1 MTAAR
6 APADRLLAP
15 ARLIMAVFFIQGA
28 LVANWFPR
36 IPDVQ
41 AKLGLGPAA
50 LAIGLV
56 GMPIG
61 QFIALTFAGRVVE
74 NLTPR
79 RTIMLGS
86 GIYCAAMSLPGWAS
100 DIAGLFLGLM
110 LLGGVFAT
118 VDVAINVTAAG
129 VQRQL
134 GRRIMSTCHGFW
146 SLGAMA
152 GAIIGAG
159 FAEFAIATDRHLLMV
174 GLIALAPAVAL
185 ARALPPL
192 RPEAIA
198 AAGRQPVLSLPSRAM
213 IGLAV
218 FAFGVILAELATRT
232 WAAVFMREAIG
243 ASPAATGLGYGA
255 FSLAMATGRFLGD
268 RGTERLGPVALAR
281 GCCIAAIVG
290 AIAVAT
296 APTSAIAILGLA
308 VLGVGVSV
316 GYPLAVTA
324 TAERDDRPAATNV
337 AALALAAFSSSLVG
351 PPLVG
356 FVAEVAGLRAGL
368 ATMLP
373 FVVASALLSAQLRRR
388 ETGSTLPT
396 PAAR

>member
-1 MTAAR
+1 
-6 APADRLLAP
+6 
-15 ARLIMAVFFIQGA
+15 
-28 LVANWFPR
+28 
-36 IPDVQ
+36 
-41 AKLGLGPAA
+41 
-50 LAIGLV
+50 
-56 GMPIG
+56 
-61 QFIALTFAGRVVE
+61 
-74 NLTPR
+74 
-79 RTIMLGS
+79 
-86 GIYCAAMSLPGWAS
+86 
-100 DIAGLFLGLM
+100 
-110 LLGGVFAT
+110 
-118 VDVAINVTAAG
+118 
-129 VQRQL
+129 
-134 GRRIMSTCHGFW
+134 
-146 SLGAMA
+146 MA